1 MSGDTVTR
9 IRVSVN
15 RLVLLPILCLAAL
28 SLSSPARAA
37 DADAAD
43 GRLRVVASLFPQY
56 DFARQIAGDLADVS
70 LLLPPGAESHSF
82 EPTPADMRRIAGA
95 DLFIYTG
102 AYMEPWAEHLAVAAT
117 DNGRDGANVSVV
129 DASAGIELLA
139 SGAFSHSG
147 EEEQHVHEDH
157 DHAEHDHTGDAT
169 ASDDHDGGH
178 DVHAGHSHG
187 AFDPHIW
194 LDPTRAAAM
203 AMTIGAAFADRDPAN
218 AATYQARATA
228 IRDELFRLDA
238 AFKADVLAASRRTL
252 VFGERFAF
260 GYFFH
265 HYGLRPLSPY
275 TSCAPGAEP
284 GLRAVLDVVNE
295 MKKENLRVIYREEM
309 STSRIADVL
318 VEETGAAVLLVDSL
332 HNPPASRQASGETFQ
347 SIMGRNMDA
356 FRKGL
361 LE

>member
-1 MSGDTVTR
+1 ML
-9 IRVSVN
+9 IRNCVPVN
-15 RLVLLPILCLAAL
+15 RFVLVAILCFAAFPL
-28 SLSSPARAA
+28 PSPARAA
-37 DADAAD
+37 DAATTD
-43 GRLRVVASLFPQY
+43 GRLLVVASLFPQY
-56 DFARQIAGDLADVS
+56 DFARQIAGELADVS

-82 EPTPADMRRIAGA
+82 EPTPADMRRIATA

-102 AYMEPWAEHLAVAAT
+102 RYMEPWAERLAVAAT
-117 DNGRDGANVSVV
+117 DNGRDGGNVVIV

-147 EEEQHVHEDH
+147 EEERHVHDDH
-157 DHAEHDHTGDAT
+157 DHAEHDHDGEDFEG
-169 ASDDHDGGH
+169 DHDI
-178 DVHAGHSHG
+178 HASHSHG

-194 LDPTRAAAM
+194 LDPIRAAAM
-203 AMTIGAAFADRDPAN
+203 AMTIGNGFAERDPAN
-218 AATYQARATA
+218 AATYRNRAAA
-228 IRDELFRLDA
+228 IRDELLCLDA

-275 TSCAPGAEP
+275 ASCAPGAEP

-295 MKKENLRVIYREEM
+295 MKKENLHVIYREEM

-318 VEETGAAVLLVDSL
+318 VEETGADVLLVDSL

-361 LE
+361 VE